1 MITKEKYR
9 VGSGTKVNEISEELE
24 SESHFGQR
32 ILGGIDGTD
41 VEDLIGAEF
50 DLLFGAGRRELQ
62 VAVED
67 DTCSGGNELAEF
79 AERGFDDDLEVAGA
93 ASVVDFQERES
104 VLVGFASR
112 LHPAADARLP
122 AGEARAA
129 VGAGDDGSDGDAVGE
144 ISFGNLVEGDG
155 GELIHQW
162 RRCVCH
168 WC

>member
-1 MITKEKYR
+1 
-9 VGSGTKVNEISEELE
+9 VNEISEELE

-32 ILGGIDGTD
+32 ILGGIDRAD

-93 ASVVDFQERES
+93 ASVVDF
-104 VLVGFASR
+104 
-112 LHPAADARLP
+112 
-122 AGEARAA
+122 
-129 VGAGDDGSDGDAVGE
+129 
-144 ISFGNLVEGDG
+144 
-155 GELIHQW
+155 
-162 RRCVCH
+162 
-168 WC
+168 